1 MLKTFAERTTE
12 AHLQA
17 GDAPVSEMVPVESSH
32 RIVLPRRSGESAFAP
47 QQYCYAASKS
57 GVVPSPL
64 LASGVSQR
72 NESSDAQR
80 DAA

>member
-1 MLKTFAERTTE
+1 MLKTFAEGTTE
-12 AHLQA
+12 EHLQA

-32 RIVLPRRSGESAFAP
+32 RIVLPRRSGDLRLHRNNI
-47 QQYCYAASKS
+47 CYAASKS